1 MRGYTIRRTA
11 VLEHFKISASICR
24 YVQVCMVGRFLSFHL
39 KINVLFRCFGW
50 HLKISTSKLY
60 SSKSLLI
67 QYLDINIGSKI
78 KAYKPK
84 YLGETIC
91 T

>member
-24 YVQVCMVGRFLSFHL
+24 YVQVCIGRFLSLHL